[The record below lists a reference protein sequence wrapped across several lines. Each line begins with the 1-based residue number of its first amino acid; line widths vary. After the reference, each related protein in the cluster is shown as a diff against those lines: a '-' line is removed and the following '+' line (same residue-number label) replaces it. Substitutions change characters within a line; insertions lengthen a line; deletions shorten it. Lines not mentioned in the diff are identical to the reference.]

1 MGCSPPVWL
10 CHTSHRKV
18 IAEVRLITM
27 KFGLLTCLVFLS
39 SAASAQSPPANGVG
53 AAGVATGGV
62 ASEWDVRKLLDSLDL
77 QAQHVKPI
85 IDQVKPETWVA
96 KGAPKAYVTQWTA
109 AQAELKYLLGSSEA
123 LSKQPERLTLALET
137 YFRMQ
142 ALESTLS
149 SVTEGIRKYQNP
161 ALADLMQS
169 VVTENSSNADKLR
182 QYVQDLAA
190 QKEQEFQI
198 ADREAQ
204 RCRETLVKQP
214 ASNSKAVRK

>member
-1 MGCSPPVWL
+1 
-10 CHTSHRKV
+10 
-18 IAEVRLITM
+18 M
-27 KFGLLTCLVFLS
+27 KSGLLTCLVLL
-39 SAASAQSPPANGVG
+39 AAHANAQSPPA
-53 AAGVATGGV
+53 GGV

-77 QAQHVKPI
+77 QAQHVRPI

-96 KGAPKAYVTQWTA
+96 KGAPKAYVMQWTT
-109 AQAELKYLLGSSEA
+109 AQAELKYLLSSSDA
-123 LSKQPERLTLALET
+123 LSKQPERLPLALDT

-169 VVTENSSNADKLR
+169 VVSENSSNADKLR

-190 QKEQEFQI
+190 QKEEEFRI

-204 RCRETLVKQP
+204 RCRESLMKQP
-214 ASNSKAVRK
+214 AAPTKGVRK

>member
-1 MGCSPPVWL
+1 MKSGVLL
-10 CHTSHRKV
+10 C
-18 IAEVRLITM
+18 
-27 KFGLLTCLVFLS
+27 LLFV
-39 SAASAQSPPANGVG
+39 SAMASAQSPQ
-53 AAGVATGGV
+53 AAGV

-85 IDQVKPETWVA
+85 IDQVKPEAWVA
-96 KGAPKAYVTQWTA
+96 KGAPQAYVTQWTT
-109 AQAELKYLLGSSEA
+109 AQAELKYMLTSSEA
-123 LSKQPERLTLALET
+123 LAKQPERLTLALET

-142 ALESTLS
+142 ALESTLA

-169 VVTENSSNADKLR
+169 VVSENSTNADKLR
-182 QYVQDLAA
+182 QYIQDLAM

-204 RCRETLVKQP
+204 RCREILVKQP
-214 ASNSKAVRK
+214 ATSGKTVRK

>member
-1 MGCSPPVWL
+1 MKLGVW
-10 CHTSHRKV
+10 T
-18 IAEVRLITM
+18 
-27 KFGLLTCLVFLS
+27 KFGVWMCLALLS
-39 SAASAQSPPANGVG
+39 SFAGAQSP
-53 AAGVATGGV
+53 AAGGV

-85 IDQVKPETWVA
+85 IEQVKPETWVA
-96 KGAPKAYVTQWTA
+96 KGAPRAYVTQWTT
-109 AQAELKYLLGSSEA
+109 AQAELKYLLASSEA

-142 ALESTLS
+142 ALEATLG

-169 VVTENSSNADKLR
+169 VVSENSSNADKLR
-182 QYVQDLAA
+182 QYVQDLAT

-214 ASNSKAVRK
+214 QAPTKAVRK

>member
-1 MGCSPPVWL
+1 
-10 CHTSHRKV
+10 
-18 IAEVRLITM
+18 M
-27 KFGLLTCLVFLS
+27 KSGVLMCLVFVS
-39 SAASAQSPPANGVG
+39 YVASAQSPPA
-53 AAGVATGGV
+53 GGV

-85 IDQVKPETWVA
+85 IDQVKPETWIA
-96 KGAPKAYVTQWTA
+96 KGAPKAYVQQWTA
-109 AQAELKYLLGSSEA
+109 AQSELKYLLSSSEA
-123 LSKQPERLTLALET
+123 LSKQPEKLTLALDT

-142 ALESTLS
+142 ALTSTLG

-169 VVTENSSNADKLR
+169 VVSENSSNADKLR
-182 QYVQDLAA
+182 QYVQDLAM

-204 RCRETLVKQP
+204 RCRGTLMRESP
-214 ASNSKAVRK
+214 TGTRKNK

>member
-1 MGCSPPVWL
+1 
-10 CHTSHRKV
+10 
-18 IAEVRLITM
+18 M
-27 KFGLLTCLVFLS
+27 KSGLLTCLLFASGL
-39 SAASAQSPPANGVG
+39 ASAQSAPA
-53 AAGVATGGV
+53 GGV

-85 IDQVKPETWVA
+85 IDQVKPEAWVA
-96 KGAPKAYVTQWTA
+96 KGAPKAYVTQWTT
-109 AQAELKYLLGSSEA
+109 AQAELKYLLSSSDA
-123 LSKQPERLTLALET
+123 LSKQPERLTLALDT

-169 VVTENSSNADKLR
+169 VVSENSSNADKLR
-182 QYVQDLAA
+182 QYVQDLAT
-190 QKEQEFQI
+190 QKEEEFQI

-204 RCRETLVKQP
+204 RCRESLMKQP
-214 ASNSKAVRK
+214 TKAVRK

>member
-1 MGCSPPVWL
+1 
-10 CHTSHRKV
+10 
-18 IAEVRLITM
+18 M
-27 KFGLLTCLVFLS
+27 KSGLLMCLVFL
-39 SAASAQSPPANGVG
+39 AAVTSAQSPSAR
-53 AAGVATGGV
+53 GV

-85 IDQVKPETWVA
+85 IDQVKPEAWIA
-96 KGAPKAYVTQWTA
+96 KGAPKAYVAQWNT
-109 AQAELKYLLGSSEA
+109 AQAELKYLLSSSEA
-123 LSKQPERLTLALET
+123 LSKQPERLTLALDT

-142 ALESTLS
+142 ALESTLG

-169 VVTENSSNADKLR
+169 VVAENSSNADKLR
-182 QYVQDLAA
+182 LYVQDLAS

-214 ASNSKAVRK
+214 APPRAVRK

>member
-1 MGCSPPVWL
+1 
-10 CHTSHRKV
+10 
-18 IAEVRLITM
+18 
-27 KFGLLTCLVFLS
+27 
-39 SAASAQSPPANGVG
+39 VG
-53 AAGVATGGV
+53 GGV

-85 IDQVKPETWVA
+85 IDQVKPQAWVA
-96 KGAPKAYVTQWTA
+96 KGAPQAYVTQWTT
-109 AQAELKYLLGSSEA
+109 AQAELKYLLSSSEA
-123 LSKQPERLTLALET
+123 LSKQPERLTLALDT

-142 ALESTLS
+142 ALASTLG

-169 VVTENSSNADKLR
+169 VVSENSSNADKLR
-182 QYVQDLAA
+182 QYIQDLAT

-214 ASNSKAVRK
+214 AAPTKAVRK